1 MNKEIAMTP
10 IRVLIVEDVE
20 DDALL
25 VMGELKRN
33 GYAPTVRRVDTAKVL
48 SSALAEHPWDI
59 VLADY
64 SMPQFDALAA
74 LAIIRKADIDIPVI
88 IVSGAIGEETAV
100 AAMRAGANDYV
111 MKGNLA
117 RLAPAV
123 ERELRDAEVR
133 RQRRIADERVT
144 RRLRLEEAM
153 SNVSRQLVS
162 PGDVNLNGIL
172 GIMGEAVMAD
182 RCYIFEFRDSLAL
195 MDNTFEWCA
204 PGVRAEIAGLQSVES
219 ARLSWWME
227 KLKESD
233 NIVIS
238 DVEALPAQA
247 APEKA
252 IFREEGIKALLAVP
266 IVLSQSGLH
275 GFMGFDD
282 VKSPRKWDSDDIRFL
297 RVVAEMLGSYF
308 EREAAARKLT
318 QSREELRNLA
328 AHVEE
333 VREKERTQIAR
344 DIHDNLA
351 QLLTALKMDL
361 SQLAERVPKNPK
373 TTETILGM
381 NSLVDQASDSVHR
394 VSMQL
399 RPVML
404 DDLGLA
410 AAVEWHVRE
419 FEKRTGLKT
428 SIVIEPK
435 DSINL
440 DRDRSTALYRILQ
453 EALTNVIRHAR
464 ASAVEIRLQQRP
476 DEILLW
482 IADNGRGI
490 TREQAANSRAFGL
503 IGMRERVIAFD
514 GAIEIA
520 PRLVTGTS
528 VTVKLPLKPRHEGG
542 KPSSK
547 ETGRP

>member
-1 MNKEIAMTP
+1 MTP
-10 IRVLIVEDVE
+10 IRVLNVEDVE
-20 DDALL
+20 DDTLL
-25 VMGELKRN
+25 VIGELKRN
-33 GYAPTVRRVDTAKVL
+33 GYDPSFCRVDTAKAL
-48 SSALAEHPWDI
+48 SAALAEHPWDI
-59 VLADY
+59 ILADY

-74 LAIIRKADIDIPVI
+74 LAIIRKTDIDIPVI

-111 MKGNLA
+111 MKGNLT

-123 ERELRDAEVR
+123 ERELRDAEVCRQKR
-133 RQRRIADERVT
+133 RAEERVT

-162 PGDVNLNGIL
+162 PGNVNLSGIL
-172 GIMGEAVMAD
+172 RIMGEAVMVD
-182 RCYIFEFRDSLAL
+182 RCYVFEARDNLAL
-195 MDNTFEWCA
+195 ADNTFEWCA
-204 PGVRAEIAGLQSVES
+204 PGVSSRIANLQGIES
-219 ARLSWWME
+219 ASFAWWMS
-227 KLKESD
+227 KLKEGD

-238 DVEALPAQA
+238 DVDALPAQA
-247 APEKA
+247 EPEKDVL
-252 IFREEGIKALLAVP
+252 RKQGVRSALVVP

-275 GFMGFDD
+275 GFLGFGD
-282 VKSPRKWDSDDIRFL
+282 VKSVRKWDSDDIRFL

-361 SQLAERVPKNPK
+361 SQLAERVSRDHRC
-373 TTETILGM
+373 TETIQGM

-419 FEKRTGLKT
+419 FEKRTGVKT

-435 DSINL
+435 DGL
-440 DRDRSTALYRILQ
+440 DHMDRDRSTALYRILQ

-464 ASAVEIRLQQRP
+464 ASMVEIRLQQSP
-476 DEILLW
+476 DEVLLW

-490 TREQAANSRAFGL
+490 TRGQVAGNRAFGL
-503 IGMRERVIAFD
+503 IGMRERVVPFD

-520 PRLVTGTS
+520 PRLVAGTS
-528 VTVKLPLKPRHEGG
+528 VTVRLPLNPRHESNR
-542 KPSSK
+542 PSSK
-547 ETGRP
+547 EPESP